1 MREGKEREEE
11 KRKREERDGRE
22 GGREGEKRER
32 EGEEGEGERRNMSGI
47 SSRDRVQEI
56 HSILQNQTR
65 RALLWRAADA
75 MKASCLS
82 AQVGGHLEGVSE
94 ELEAGNLGARE
105 LGSLGDAGLEVGDLS
120 DELHGALA
128 GDEVV
133 LHHAAESDHA
143 KAAVLDLNNGAAVGL
158 EAKGVEAIV
167 AGAVELAVEGLLDE
181 GDLEREEEGEHLLG
195 GSDLDEL
202 VVKRPHL
209 LAGVPLAVEGE
220 GEKVLDDQSGGSE
233 HGNAAVLDLSLAGP
247 DHVGPAEDAA
257 VLSPVR
263 GLDVVAARGL
273 VREAV
278 LHGGAASD
286 GSARGGRLGQHAAGG
301 EGRSRGG
308 AGGKE
313 QCAVHGGRDNA
324 VQGSRYFF

>member
-1 MREGKEREEE
+1 MRQFWRLWPLALGTAFATHTARGSSLTARERSFSARTRSKLAWLE
-11 KRKREERDGRE
+11 KRVLFTGIPAY
-22 GGREGEKRER
+22 G
-32 EGEEGEGERRNMSGI
+32 SG
-47 SSRDRVQEI
+47 SGNRLPAE
-56 HSILQNQTR
+56 
-65 RALLWRAADA
+65 
-75 MKASCLS
+75 
-82 AQVGGHLEGVSE
+82 VGGNLEGVAE
-94 ELEAGNLGARE
+94 ELEGGNLGAGE
-105 LGSLGDAGLEVGDLS
+105 LGSLGDAGLEVGDLG

-233 HGNAAVLDLSLAGP
+233 HGNAAVLDLSLASRRFP
-247 DHVGPAEDAA
+247 FF
-257 VLSPVR
+257 LSK
-263 GLDVVAARGL
+263 GLPFLSLSLRVFPFSL
-273 VREAV
+273 
-278 LHGGAASD
+278 
-286 GSARGGRLGQHAAGG
+286 
-301 EGRSRGG
+301 
-308 AGGKE
+308 
-313 QCAVHGGRDNA
+313 
-324 VQGSRYFF
+324 